1 MPETPSPRPAATRRI
16 PLAIGAVMVGALI
29 GFAGAYGIGGFKRG
43 PGGDS
48 ACSGAVDLARKIA
61 PLAQGEVAA
70 LTMATSPVKLP
81 DLAFED
87 ADGKPRKL
95 SDWRGK
101 TVLVNL
107 WATWCVPCR
116 KEMPALDSL
125 QTKLG
130 GKDFEVVAINIDTRD
145 SEKPKAFLKDAN
157 LTRLG
162 YFSDTKAKVFQDLKN
177 VGKAL
182 GMPTSVLVDAQ
193 GCEIGN
199 MAGPAEWASDDAI
212 KLIKAAVQPAKAGF

>member
-1 MPETPSPRPAATRRI
+1 MPELPQPRPTATRRI
-16 PLAIGAVMVGALI
+16 PVAIAAVLVGVGI
-29 GFAGAYGIGGFKRG
+29 GFAVVYGIGGLKG
-43 PGGDS
+43 TAAGDPG
-48 ACSGAVDLARKIA
+48 CRPAVDLARKLA

-70 LTMATSPVKLP
+70 LTMATSPLRLP

-87 ADGKPRKL
+87 ASGQPKKL

-116 KEMPALDSL
+116 KEMPALEGL

-130 GKDFEVVAINIDTRD
+130 GPNFEVVAVNIDTRD
-145 SEKPKAFLKDAN
+145 PEKPKNFLKAAN

-162 YFSDTKAKVFQDLKN
+162 YFSDQNAKVFQDLKA
-177 VGKAL
+177 VGRAV
-182 GMPTSVLVDAQ
+182 GMPTSVLVDGQ
-193 GCEIGN
+193 GCEIASI
-199 MAGPAEWASDDAI
+199 AGPAEWASDDAI
-212 KLIKAAVQPAKAGF
+212 KLIKAALQPVAAGF